1 MWCYLKI
8 DIFVKKRDPM
18 TKSIFEVACV
28 IFLSSSSFICLF
40 NPLTPK
46 ISWVILLSVCPT
58 IYVVS
63 LENLELDQPIIPLS
77 IFFFILVTCLLD
89 ILLIMQGEILSR
101 SLARHKG
108 LIGQKKFVQL
118 YNLYQR
124 CKAKKNYSGA
134 HNLCRKKS
142 ISSLSRM

>member
-1 MWCYLKI
+1 M
-8 DIFVKKRDPM
+8 
-18 TKSIFEVACV
+18 
-28 IFLSSSSFICLF
+28 
-40 NPLTPK
+40 
-46 ISWVILLSVCPT
+46 
-58 IYVVS
+58 VS

-89 ILLIMQGEILSR
+89 ILLIMRGEILSR

-124 CKAKKNYSGA
+124 CKAKKITAGHTIYVE
-134 HNLCRKKS
+134 RKS
-142 ISSLSRM
+142 ISSLSRI